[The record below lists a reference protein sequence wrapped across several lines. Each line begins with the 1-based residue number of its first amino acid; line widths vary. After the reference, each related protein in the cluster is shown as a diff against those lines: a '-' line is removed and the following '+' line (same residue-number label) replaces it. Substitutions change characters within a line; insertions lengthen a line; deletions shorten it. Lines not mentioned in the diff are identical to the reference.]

1 MTELPDAV
9 VISAAHIAA
18 ELVRRCH
25 IGGQPVPAG
34 VLTTLNALTHA
45 IAAPG
50 NGIGP
55 ADSGTTRWESV
66 AEHAAA
72 TGLPERTIRHRCSNG
87 RIRAEKVGNQWV
99 IPR

>member
-1 MTELPDAV
+1 MTELPAAV

-25 IGGQPVPAG
+25 IAGQPVPAG
-34 VLTTLNALTHA
+34 VLTTLNALTRA
-45 IAAPG
+45 IAVPG

-55 ADSGTTRWESV
+55 DETDPARWESV

-72 TGLPERTIRHRCSNG
+72 TGLPERTIRHRCANG